1 MEPYETILYS
11 DEDASFDVYLSKNG
25 TPYLTLTAMA
35 ALYGRDRTVISRYV
49 SSLLKNSE
57 SQSVPTRAKIAQVQR
72 EGDRS
77 VERKIDAYSLDIVLA
92 IGQRLRSK
100 KGEKLKTWLDGIQDA
115 TEDKND
121 VIIYDNGNV
130 RIDVAVPPNG
140 ETVYLTQVQMAKLFE
155 VSVQNINWH
164 VQQVLEDNEITNS
177 VFKYYLITASDGKKY
192 WTQAYNLDMVLA
204 VGYRVRSSRAIEFRR
219 WATSVL
225 KNHVLKGYSLD
236 ETRALSVRGV
246 IGELAE
252 KVVSLDNRLEESKKE
267 LGDRITELERI
278 AAQGELPE
286 AAVFLEGEYYSARS
300 YFNALFAQ
308 AKEQIVVVDA
318 YADEILLDYLSKK
331 KAGVHATLL
340 YGSHNPI
347 RQADI
352 DSFNQQYGGLQG
364 KKTDAFHDR
373 FLVIDGA
380 LYVLG
385 ASFNRVGSRVTTVI
399 RLEEGAIKSKILEA
413 ILLETRN

>member
-1 MEPYETILYS
+1 MEEYNALHYCDGDASCDVFLSKDGAAWLSVNGIASLFERGRTAIVKHLSILYKTGQL
-11 DEDASFDVYLSKNG
+11 EKG
-25 TPYLTLTAMA
+25 
-35 ALYGRDRTVISRYV
+35 
-49 SSLLKNSE
+49 
-57 SQSVPTRAKIAQVQR
+57 PTCAKMAQVHP
-72 EGDRS
+72 EGDRF
-77 VERKIDAYSLDIVLA
+77 VEREMDIYRFDVVLA
-92 IGQRLRSK
+92 MSKRLKSD
-100 KGEKLKTWLDGIQDA
+100 KGDKLKAWLNKSKV
-115 TEDKND
+115 EKEEKND

-130 RIDVAVPPNG
+130 RIDVSVSPDG

-340 YGSHNPI
+340 YGSRNPI

-399 RLEEGAIKSKILEA
+399 RLEEGTIKSKILEA